1 MIASLIVVAL
11 LVAFV
16 LLQVADIITTMMVLR
31 RPDGYER
38 NPIVRWAMRAAG
50 SSLRGLL
57 LTKLI
62 AVPLLI
68 WGMLSIAPGAGVI
81 AALVAID
88 AAYLIVVLNNA
99 REARR

>member
-11 LVAFV
+11 LAAFV

-38 NPIVRWAMRAAG
+38 NPIVRLAMRAAG
-50 SSLRGLL
+50 SSLRGLI
-57 LTKLI
+57 LTKLV
-62 AVPLLI
+62 AVPLVI

-88 AAYLIVVLNNA
+88 AVYLVVVINNA